1 METAKNKILSRLR
14 QSIIAGAA
22 RVMLHGEPLIMLP
35 LNSEQTRDCIMAAA
49 EMARKQV
56 DDMVKAGTFD
66 PHKRL
71 TTDEINALMVSLGDN
86 SGAILDIAGLPQKPE
101 DHGERLLITKTVS
114 IFGRMTMIM
123 QLHTEDGERVMT
135 SFGDFQELDQVF
147 GDNASIIKM
156 TEALKS
162 VATGNDQGSATP
174 SE

>member
-35 LNSEQTRDCIMAAA
+35 LNSEQTRDCIMASA

-71 TTDEINALMVSLGDN
+71 T
-86 SGAILDIAGLPQKPE
+86 
-101 DHGERLLITKTVS
+101 
-114 IFGRMTMIM
+114 
-123 QLHTEDGERVMT
+123 
-135 SFGDFQELDQVF
+135 QE
-147 GDNASIIKM
+147 K
-156 TEALKS
+156 
-162 VATGNDQGSATP
+162 
-174 SE
+174 